1 MKEIAKETV
10 KVLLTSMSILLLL
23 GSGIAG
29 IVNGIIMWLHF
40 LNGDE
45 FL

>member
-1 MKEIAKETV
+1 MKELAKIVLTCMG
-10 KVLLTSMSILLLL
+10 VLLMI

-29 IVNGIIMWLHF
+29 TVNGIIMWLHF

-45 FL
+45 IL

>member
-1 MKEIAKETV
+1 MKELAKIVLTCMG
-10 KVLLTSMSILLLL
+10 VLLTI

-29 IVNGIIMWLHF
+29 TINGIIMLLHI

-45 FL
+45 IL

>member
-1 MKEIAKETV
+1 MKELAKTV
-10 KVLLTSMSILLLL
+10 LTCMGVLLMI

-29 IVNGIIMWLHF
+29 TINGIIMWLHF

-45 FL
+45 IL

>member
-1 MKEIAKETV
+1 MKEIAKGV
-10 KVLLTSMSILLLL
+10 LTSMSILLLL

-45 FL
+45 IL

>member
-1 MKEIAKETV
+1 MKELAKTV
-10 KVLLTSMSILLLL
+10 LTCMGVLLMI

-45 FL
+45 IL